1 MELDEK
7 QRAFLQDHHAAAMI
21 TTARD
26 GAAKAVRVG
35 VALVDGRIW
44 SSGTADRVR
53 TKRLRR
59 DPRSTLFV
67 FDPGPRFLTIE
78 AAVTILDGE
87 SAPQNNL
94 ELFRVMQNRPEGSLN
109 WYGEDLDED
118 AFLARM
124 VSEGR
129 LVYEFA
135 PDKVYG
141 TA

>member
-7 QRAFLQDHHAAAMI
+7 QRAFLQDHHGAAMI
-21 TTARD
+21 TTGRD
-26 GAAKAVRVG
+26 HAAKAVRVG

-59 DPRSTLFV
+59 DPRSTLFL
-67 FDPGPRFLTIE
+67 FDAGPRYLTIE
-78 AAVTILDGE
+78 AMVTIIDGAD
-87 SAPQNNL
+87 APRNNL
-94 ELFRVMQNRPEGSLN
+94 ELFRVMQNRPDGPLN

-129 LVYEFA
+129 LVYEFS
-135 PDKVYG
+135 PVKVYG